1 MKLYLFFLGILSIT
15 CSLNAQNSEKNTLE
29 TEKKIEVPEILTKVN
44 LLDYIEVG
52 AYTLTFT
59 AVESDGRCPKKVTC
73 VWPGEVNIVIEI
85 NNGIDTEQYRI
96 SVPALG
102 FNRVILSTDSHKVYL
117 KNIEPYPIK
126 PDDKLE
132 AYKLMLKIEPQT
144 L

>member
-1 MKLYLFFLGILSIT
+1 MKLYLFFLGVLSIT

-29 TEKKIEVPEILTKVN
+29 TEKKIKVPEILTMVN
-44 LLDYIEVG
+44 LLDHIEVG

-59 AVESDGRCPKKVTC
+59 AVESDGRCPKQVTC
-73 VWPGEVNIVIEI
+73 VWPGEANIVIEI
-85 NNGIDTEQYRI
+85 NDGTDTEKYRI

-102 FNRVILSTDSHKVYL
+102 FHREILSTGSHKVYL

-126 PDDKLE
+126 PDAKLE
-132 AYKLMLKIEPQT
+132 AYKLILKIVPQT